1 MAFYIGKGLQVAGLV
16 GVGVALVFGI
26 TAEGGSGTAMMR
38 ELGGAALG
46 FAVFWAGRMVEQ
58 R

>member
-1 MAFYIGKGLQVAGLV
+1 MVFYIGKGLQIAGLV
-16 GVGVALVFGI
+16 GVGVALFAGMVHETQG
-26 TAEGGSGTAMMR
+26 AMVK

-46 FAVFWAGRMVEQ
+46 FALFWAGRLLEA

>member
-1 MAFYIGKGLQVAGLV
+1 MTFYIGKGLQLAGLI
-16 GVGVALVFGI
+16 GVGVSLLLGI
-26 TAEGGSGTAMMR
+26 SDEGSGTAMMR

-46 FAVFWAGRMVEQ
+46 FAVFWAGRLIEQ

>member
-1 MAFYIGKGLQVAGLV
+1 MAFYIGKGLQLAGLI
-16 GVGVALVFGI
+16 GVGVSLLLGI
-26 TAEGGSGTAMMR
+26 SDEGSGTAMMR

-46 FAVFWAGRMVEQ
+46 FAVFWAGRLIEQ